1 MSRFGNIFTGYVG
14 REFFIKAGRQG
25 LIGVEQPKEKGG
37 WGLDFAANIIGMEE
51 QIYAQVPGNFNLQSD
66 LVMPYIASHGT
77 DAQIQVVKKCFLP
90 FSKDYYNQKP
100 KSSSFKFQRYMPG
113 LRDGEIIG
121 AIAMT
126 EPSGGS
132 DLQGMRTNAVR
143 KRL

>member
-1 MSRFGNIFTGYVG
+1 MTYRSDPFFVFSVLFGRLNLKLNIFSGYVD

-77 DAQIQVVKKCFLP
+77 DAQIQVEK
-90 FSKDYYNQKP
+90 
-100 KSSSFKFQRYMPG
+100 
-113 LRDGEIIG
+113 I
-121 AIAMT
+121 
-126 EPSGGS
+126 
-132 DLQGMRTNAVR
+132 
-143 KRL
+143 